1 MKLGLILLAA
11 GHGTRFG
18 GPKQLVAVDA
28 QGACIPERSIR
39 DAANAGFD
47 CAVLVV
53 RPEHLG
59 MWEAKNWPIP
69 VYFVVQESANGT
81 GHALRLG
88 MLRALDLGCEAWAVG
103 NGDDYYGSLWQSAKP
118 YAERGWIGA
127 LAYPL
132 SAVCSPHGPVNRALL
147 DRSDNGLITG
157 ITEREG
163 LTRADVTMLGDP
175 LVSMNAWLFNSDTL
189 QWWPSGGTD
198 SGEFGIP
205 YAVRAGIA
213 QGIPLRVD
221 ALGREWIGMTFA
233 ADQAHVWAYFERT

>member
-1 MKLGLILLAA
+1 MKLALILLAA

-28 QGACIPERSIR
+28 QGACIPERSVR
-39 DAANAGFD
+39 DAAEAGFD

-53 RPEHLG
+53 RPEHLSL
-59 MWEAKNWPIP
+59 WKAKKWPVP
-69 VYFVVQESANGT
+69 VHFVHQDTANGT

-88 MLRALDLGCEAWAVG
+88 MLRARELGCSAWGVG
-103 NGDDYYGSLWQSAKP
+103 NGDDYYGSLWKHAKP

-132 SAVCSPHGPVNRALL
+132 SAVCSPHGPVNRAIL
-147 DRSDNGLITG
+147 DRSDMGLLDG

-163 LTRADVTMLGDP
+163 LTRTDVTALGDP
-175 LVSMNAWLFNSDTL
+175 LVSMNAWLLNTETL
-189 QWWPSGGTD
+189 EWWPTGGTN

-205 YAVRAGIA
+205 DAVRAGVA
-213 QGIPLRVD
+213 KGIPLRVD
-221 ALGREWIGMTFA
+221 SLGSEWIGMTFP
-233 ADQAHVWAYFERT
+233 ADLARVWSYFEQT